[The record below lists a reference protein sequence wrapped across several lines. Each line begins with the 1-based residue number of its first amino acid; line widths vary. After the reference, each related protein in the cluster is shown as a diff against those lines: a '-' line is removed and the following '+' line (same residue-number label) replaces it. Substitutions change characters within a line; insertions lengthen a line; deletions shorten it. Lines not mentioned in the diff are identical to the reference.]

1 MIMPFPSEVS
11 TSARRRYIRVRGKG
25 IRGLCRFVKYRAP
38 RARCF
43 LVLRASL
50 VVAVSIAVDASIGS
64 RRAVAVQ
71 LRTIGAAAAQ
81 CCNLGRRHAV
91 YQVGIKSR
99 TCAIYGQ
106 QFRKYLC
113 RSIRSAARIG
123 SDKRACDGSTA
134 GSGAIY
140 VRLYHRR

>member
-11 TSARRRYIRVRGKG
+11 TSARRRDIRVRGKG
-25 IRGLCRFVKYRAP
+25 IRGLWRFVKYRAP
-38 RARCF
+38 SARCL

-71 LRTIGAAAAQ
+71 LRTIGSASGKRLRISQIAPTVRPTVSVRLA
-81 CCNLGRRHAV
+81 LLR
-91 YQVGIKSR
+91 QVN
-99 TCAIYGQ
+99 AIGNTIG
-106 QFRKYLC
+106 
-113 RSIRSAARIG
+113 SAIAARIG

-140 VRLYHRR
+140 VRLHHRR